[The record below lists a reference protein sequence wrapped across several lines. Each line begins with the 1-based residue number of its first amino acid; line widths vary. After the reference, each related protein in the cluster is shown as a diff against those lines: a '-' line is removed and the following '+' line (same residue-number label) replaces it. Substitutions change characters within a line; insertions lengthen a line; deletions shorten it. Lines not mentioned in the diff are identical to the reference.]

1 MITGDLVYPHA
12 LVAADRYAR
21 HFHPDPLTAA
31 PTRHFAVLTCMDA
44 RLDLFR
50 LLGLEVGDAHIV
62 RNAGGRAT
70 DDAVRSLVLSS
81 HRLGTREFAVIH
93 HTGCGLFGVTNAELN
108 QQLAAATGVDSA
120 WLDFHP
126 FADLDESIRDDV
138 EQIRT
143 CALLPQDSV
152 VWGAIYDVA
161 TALLHVVVPPTGLA
175 SHPITTASQLHHGR

>member
-1 MITGDLVYPHA
+1 MIPEDLVYPDA

-21 HFHPDPLTAA
+21 HFHPDRLTAA
-31 PTRHFAVLTCMDA
+31 PTRHFTVLTCMDA

-93 HTGCGLFGVTNAELN
+93 HTGCGLFGVTNAELHREVT
-108 QQLAAATGVDSA
+108 AATGVDSA

-126 FADLDESIRDDV
+126 FDDLGESIRDDV
-138 EQIRT
+138 ERIRT
-143 CALLPQDSV
+143 CALLPRDAV

-161 TALLHVVVPPTGLA
+161 TALLHVVVPPTPLVSRTPA
-175 SHPITTASQLHHGR
+175 ATD